1 MTTKAEARRASL
13 LDALLSADA
22 PVSGGQLANTLNVS
36 RQIIVQDIALL
47 REAAPMHAADI
58 PTDSMIR
65 EFIGQG
71 EFEY

>member
-1 MTTKAEARRASL
+1 MTH
-13 LDALLSADA
+13 ADYDCDD
-22 PVSGGQLANTLNVS
+22 L
-36 RQIIVQDIALL
+36 IALL